1 MDDGDGEDGF
11 GADGVVCAECCAGG
25 GVEECAD
32 LVLPVCAAG
41 PGGGAAVGAVGD
53 GEGPG
58 VSALVAC
65 AVECFDAGDV
75 FGGLLYGVG
84 PFGVGDRG
92 VAR

>member
-1 MDDGDGEDGF
+1 MDHGDGEDGF

-41 PGGGAAVGAVGD
+41 PGGGTAVGAVGD

-58 VSALVAC
+58 VSALVAGS
-65 AVECFDAGDV
+65 VECFDAGDV
-75 FGGLLYGVG
+75 LGGLLYGLC
-84 PFGVGDRG
+84 PFVVGDGG

>member
-11 GADGVVCAECCAGG
+11 GADGVVCAESRAGG
-25 GVEECAD
+25 GVEEGAD
-32 LVLPVCAAG
+32 LMLPVCAAG
-41 PGGGAAVGAVGD
+41 PGRGAAVGAVGD

-65 AVECFDAGDV
+65 TVECFDAGDV

-84 PFGVGDRG
+84 PLVVGDRG

>member
-1 MDDGDGEDGF
+1 MDDGDSEDGF
-11 GADGVVCAECCAGG
+11 GADGVGCAECRAGG
-25 GVEECAD
+25 AVEEGAD

-41 PGGGAAVGAVGD
+41 PGRGTAVGAVGD

-58 VSALVAC
+58 ISALVAGS
-65 AVECFDAGDV
+65 VECFDAGDV

-84 PFGVGDRG
+84 PFVIGDRG

>member
-11 GADGVVCAECCAGG
+11 GADGVVCAECRAGG
-25 GVEECAD
+25 AVEEGAD

-41 PGGGAAVGAVGD
+41 PGGGTAVGAVGD

-65 AVECFDAGDV
+65 TVECFDAGDV
-75 FGGLLYGVG
+75 FGGLLYGVC
-84 PFGVGDRG
+84 PFVVGDWG

>member
-11 GADGVVCAECCAGG
+11 GADGVVCAEFRAGG
-25 GVEECAD
+25 GVEEGAD

-41 PGGGAAVGAVGD
+41 PGGGTAVGAVGD

-65 AVECFDAGDV
+65 SVECFDAGDV
-75 FGGLLYGVG
+75 FGGLLYGVC
-84 PFGVGDRG
+84 PFVVGDWG